1 VRRLDGA
8 RHIEEGPASPA
19 PERDTDPFS
28 GAWAGV
34 EAAILGSDGAL
45 PSYVRRAIVRSEDPP
60 ELAGLLAKVRDCAY
74 AIVDR
79 DVEGLDVDT
88 VVEAALAAA
97 LAEADR
103 RRVAALKAIG

>member
-1 VRRLDGA
+1 VASSATSSGA
-8 RHIEEGPASPA
+8 FSP
-19 PERDTDPFS
+19 DPYS

-34 EAAILGSDGAL
+34 EAAILESGGAL
-45 PSYVRRAIVRSEDPP
+45 PSYVRRAIRRSEDPP
-60 ELAGLLAKVRDCAY
+60 ELAALLAKVREHAY

-103 RRVAALKAIG
+103 RRVAALEAIG